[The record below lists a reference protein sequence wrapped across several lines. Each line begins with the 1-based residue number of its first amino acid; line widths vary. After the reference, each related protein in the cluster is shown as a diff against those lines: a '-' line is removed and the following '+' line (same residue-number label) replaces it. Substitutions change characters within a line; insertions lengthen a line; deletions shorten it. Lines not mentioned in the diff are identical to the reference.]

1 MSAFDSIDQQVVHL
15 FGSQS
20 EEVKF
25 ASAFALGNICV
36 GNIPKYLP
44 GIVSQIKAEPKRR
57 YLLLNA
63 LKEVITRYEGKTSL
77 GSAADEIWNLLLE
90 SSDTDQEEGTRTV
103 VAECLGK
110 LALTDSAK
118 FLPQLEGGLASP
130 SAYMRAAIATA
141 TKYAVVDPSAEYD
154 EFLKPILVKFLELLK
169 DSDLN
174 VRRLALLTINSAAH
188 RKPYLIRDILDQLIP
203 LLYAETVVKEE
214 LIHTVE
220 MGPFKHKVDDGLE
233 IRNAAYECMY
243 TLLSTCLDKI
253 DVYGFLDHITAGL
266 DDQHDIKMLA
276 CLMLIRLS
284 KVAPT
289 AVSQSKY
296 ILY

>member
-1 MSAFDSIDQQVVHL
+1 
-15 FGSQS
+15 
-20 EEVKF
+20 
-25 ASAFALGNICV
+25 
-36 GNIPKYLP
+36 
-44 GIVSQIKAEPKRR
+44 
-57 YLLLNA
+57 
-63 LKEVITRYEGKTSL
+63 VITRYEGKDSL
-77 GSAADEIWNLLLE
+77 SSAADEIWNLLVE
-90 SSDTDQEEGTRTV
+90 SSDTEQEEGTRTV

-110 LALTDSAK
+110 LALTDSSK
-118 FLPQLEGGLASP
+118 FLPQLEARLASP
-130 SAYMRAAIATA
+130 SAYMRAAVATA
-141 TKYAVVDPSAEYD
+141 TKYAVVDPSTEYD
-154 EFLKPILVKFLELLK
+154 DLVKPILGKFLALLE

-188 RKPYLIRDILDQLIP
+188 RKPYLIRDVLDDLIP

-233 IRNAAYECMY
+233 IRKASYECMY

-253 DVYGFLDHITAGL
+253 DVYGFLDHIRVGL

-276 CLMLIRLS
+276 YLMLIRLS

-289 AVSQSKY
+289 AVSQRKFFF
-296 ILY
+296 